1 MRKINAISNLEC
13 CRNIHAKVFEIILII
28 GFISSLILLSVNLV
42 LTMWLIKYSIYIFII
57 EIVLIGFNFITSILA
72 IILRAWR
79 SNGSVENKNNSSAY
93 CISII
98 ILLIIIISLL
108 GSLAIDY
115 LISYIINL
123 KLIGYMSYS
132 SDIRR
137 LEDISSSDS
146 SSASFEENELNITQK
161 VTEIS
166 YGLDMIKI
174 NATSGIEKISD
185 SVAVNN
191 TEYIPG
197 IENISDSGI
206 VNNTEFGS
214 NITNLIDE
222 SDNEHSDDNNIDNSY
237 NNYHRDKDEDI
248 LISIFSQMEK
258 EIKVEDLP
266 SDNMLKTFNK
276 IFNKYDNYFEENIKN
291 IHNYED
297 LKKIDKKENNAKLFS
312 YISLSYNA
320 LIQII
325 CLITLIFILK
335 RINSRSNYGLGV
347 QAEIGVSSFQNIIG
361 NNNKSKLIKGK
372 NNYKSKLKKE
382 KNNIY
387 SQNTDNFTKKSK
399 KKKGKKDDDY
409 NEGSDNLRIMSKKNY
424 KKKAASNKK
433 KH

>member
-1 MRKINAISNLEC
+1 
-13 CRNIHAKVFEIILII
+13 
-28 GFISSLILLSVNLV
+28 
-42 LTMWLIKYSIYIFII
+42 MWLIKYSIYIFII
-57 EIVLIGFNFITSILA
+57 EIVLIGFNFIASILA

-79 SNGSVENKNNSSAY
+79 SNGSVENKNNSSSY
-93 CISII
+93 CISIV

-108 GSLAIDY
+108 GSLAIEY

-137 LEDISSSDS
+137 LEDISSSNS
-146 SSASFEENELNITQK
+146 SPFASFEENELNITQNA
-161 VTEIS
+161 TEIS
-166 YGLDMIKI
+166 YGLDMIEI
-174 NATSGIEKISD
+174 NATSGIENISD
-185 SVAVNN
+185 SVAINN
-191 TEYIPG
+191 TEFIPG
-197 IENISDSGI
+197 IENISDSVI

-222 SDNEHSDDNNIDNSY
+222 SDNDNSDDNKSDNSDNSD
-237 NNYHRDKDEDI
+237 NNYHRDDDENI

-325 CLITLIFILK
+325 CLIALIFILK

-347 QAEIGVSSFQNIIG
+347 QPEIEVSSFQNIIG

>member
-57 EIVLIGFNFITSILA
+57 EIVLIGFNFIASILA
-72 IILRAWR
+72 IILRTWR
-79 SNGSVENKNNSSAY
+79 SNGSVENINNSSSY

-137 LEDISSSDS
+137 LEDISSSNS
-146 SSASFEENELNITQK
+146 SSFASFEGNELNITQNA
-161 VTEIS
+161 TEIS
-166 YGLDMIKI
+166 YGLDMIEI
-174 NATSGIEKISD
+174 NATSGIENISD
-185 SVAVNN
+185 SV
-191 TEYIPG
+191 
-197 IENISDSGI
+197 I

-258 EIKVEDLP
+258 EIKIEDLP

-297 LKKIDKKENNAKLFS
+297 LKKIDKKENKAKLFS

>member
-1 MRKINAISNLEC
+1 
-13 CRNIHAKVFEIILII
+13 
-28 GFISSLILLSVNLV
+28 
-42 LTMWLIKYSIYIFII
+42 
-57 EIVLIGFNFITSILA
+57 
-72 IILRAWR
+72 
-79 SNGSVENKNNSSAY
+79 
-93 CISII
+93 
-98 ILLIIIISLL
+98 
-108 GSLAIDY
+108 
-115 LISYIINL
+115 
-123 KLIGYMSYS
+123 
-132 SDIRR
+132 
-137 LEDISSSDS
+137 
-146 SSASFEENELNITQK
+146 
-161 VTEIS
+161 
-166 YGLDMIKI
+166 
-174 NATSGIEKISD
+174 
-185 SVAVNN
+185 
-191 TEYIPG
+191 
-197 IENISDSGI
+197 
-206 VNNTEFGS
+206 
-214 NITNLIDE
+214 
-222 SDNEHSDDNNIDNSY
+222 
-237 NNYHRDKDEDI
+237 
-248 LISIFSQMEK
+248 MEK

-276 IFNKYDNYFEENIKN
+276 IFNKYDNYFEENMKN

-372 NNYKSKLKKE
+372 NNYKSKLKKG

-387 SQNTDNFTKKSK
+387 SQNSQNTDNFTKKSK

>member
-57 EIVLIGFNFITSILA
+57 EIVLIGFNFIASILA
-72 IILRAWR
+72 IILRTWR
-79 SNGSVENKNNSSAY
+79 SNGSVENINNSSSY

-98 ILLIIIISLL
+98 ILLIIIINLL

-137 LEDISSSDS
+137 LEDISSSNS
-146 SSASFEENELNITQK
+146 SSFASFEGNELNITQNA
-161 VTEIS
+161 TEIS
-166 YGLDMIKI
+166 YGLDMIEI
-174 NATSGIEKISD
+174 NATSNISD
-185 SVAVNN
+185 SV
-191 TEYIPG
+191 
-197 IENISDSGI
+197 I

-222 SDNEHSDDNNIDNSY
+222 SDNDNSDDNKSDNSD
-237 NNYHRDKDEDI
+237 NNYHRDDDENI

-258 EIKVEDLP
+258 EIKIEDLP

-276 IFNKYDNYFEENIKN
+276 IFNKYDNYFEENMKN

-387 SQNTDNFTKKSK
+387 SQNTDNFTKISK

>member
-42 LTMWLIKYSIYIFII
+42 LTMWLIKYSIYIFIV
-57 EIVLIGFNFITSILA
+57 EIVLIGLDFIASILA

-79 SNGSVENKNNSSAY
+79 SNGSVENINNSSSY

-137 LEDISSSDS
+137 LEDISSSNS
-146 SSASFEENELNITQK
+146 SPFASFEENELNITQNA
-161 VTEIS
+161 TEIS
-166 YGLDMIKI
+166 YGLDMIEI
-174 NATSGIEKISD
+174 NATSGIENISD
-185 SVAVNN
+185 SVAINN
-191 TEYIPG
+191 TEFIPG
-197 IENISDSGI
+197 IENISDSVI

-222 SDNEHSDDNNIDNSY
+222 SDNDSSDDNKSDNSD
-237 NNYHRDKDEDI
+237 NNYHREDDENI
-248 LISIFSQMEK
+248 LISIFSQMKK

-276 IFNKYDNYFEENIKN
+276 IFNKYDNYFEENMKN

-325 CLITLIFILK
+325 CLIVLIFILK

-347 QAEIGVSSFQNIIG
+347 QPEIEVSSFQNIIG
-361 NNNKSKLIKGK
+361 NNNKSKL
-372 NNYKSKLKKE
+372 KKR

-387 SQNTDNFTKKSK
+387 SQNTDNFPKKSK
-399 KKKGKKDDDY
+399 KKKGKKEKDDDY
-409 NEGSDNLRIMSKKNY
+409 NEGSDKLRIMSKKNY
-424 KKKAASNKK
+424 KKRAASNKK

>member
-13 CRNIHAKVFEIILII
+13 CRSIHAKVFEIILII

-57 EIVLIGFNFITSILA
+57 EIVLIGFNFIASILA
-72 IILRAWR
+72 IILRTWR
-79 SNGSVENKNNSSAY
+79 SNGSVENINNSSSY

-137 LEDISSSDS
+137 LEDISSSNS
-146 SSASFEENELNITQK
+146 SSFASFEENELNITQNT
-161 VTEIS
+161 TEIS
-166 YGLDMIKI
+166 YGLDMIEI
-174 NATSGIEKISD
+174 NATSGIENISD
-185 SVAVNN
+185 SV
-191 TEYIPG
+191 
-197 IENISDSGI
+197 I

-222 SDNEHSDDNNIDNSY
+222 SDNDNSDDNKSDNSDNSD
-237 NNYHRDKDEDI
+237 NNYHRDDDEKI

-276 IFNKYDNYFEENIKN
+276 IFNKYDNYFEENMKN

-297 LKKIDKKENNAKLFS
+297 LKKIDKKENNAKFFS

-325 CLITLIFILK
+325 CLIALIFILK

-347 QAEIGVSSFQNIIG
+347 QPEIEVSSFQNIIG
-361 NNNKSKLIKGK
+361 NNNKSKL
-372 NNYKSKLKKE
+372 KKR

-387 SQNTDNFTKKSK
+387 SQNTDNFPKKSK
-399 KKKGKKDDDY
+399 KKKGKKEKDNDY
-409 NEGSDNLRIMSKKNY
+409 NEGSDKLRIMSKKNY
-424 KKKAASNKK
+424 KKRAASNKK

>member
-42 LTMWLIKYSIYIFII
+42 LTMWLIKYSIYIFIV
-57 EIVLIGFNFITSILA
+57 EIVLIGLDFIASILA

-79 SNGSVENKNNSSAY
+79 SNGSVENKNNSSSY

-123 KLIGYMSYS
+123 KLIGYMTYS
-132 SDIRR
+132 PDLRR
-137 LEDISSSDS
+137 LEESFNASSVSL
-146 SSASFEENELNITQK
+146 EENGLNITQK
-161 VTEIS
+161 ATEIS
-166 YGLDMIKI
+166 YGLDGVEI
-174 NATSGIEKISD
+174 NTTLGIENISD
-185 SVAVNN
+185 SVVVNN
-191 TEYIPG
+191 TEYING
-197 IENISDSGI
+197 LENISDSGI
-206 VNNTEFGS
+206 VNNTEFIS
-214 NITNLIDE
+214 NITNMINE
-222 SDNEHSDDNNIDNSY
+222 SDNNYSDDNNTYNSD
-237 NNYHRDKDEDI
+237 NNYYWDDDEYI
-248 LISIFSQMEK
+248 LISIFSQMEN

-276 IFNKYDNYFEENIKN
+276 IFNNYDNYFEENMKN

-325 CLITLIFILK
+325 CLIVLVFVLK

-347 QAEIGVSSFQNIIG
+347 QPEIGVSAFQNIIG
-361 NNNKSKLIKGK
+361 NNNKSKLKKG
-372 NNYKSKLKKE
+372 

-399 KKKGKKDDDY
+399 KKNGKKDDDY
-409 NEGSDNLRIMSKKNY
+409 IEGSDKLRIMSKKKF
-424 KKKAASNKK
+424 KKKASSNKK